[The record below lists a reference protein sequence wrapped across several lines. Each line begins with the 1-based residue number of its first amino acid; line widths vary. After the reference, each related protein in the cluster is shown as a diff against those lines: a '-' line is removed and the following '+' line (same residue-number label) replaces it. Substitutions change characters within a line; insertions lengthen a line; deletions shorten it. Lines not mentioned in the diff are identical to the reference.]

1 MAVKYLLAI
10 DTASDPA
17 WRHLMIGRGS
27 SEIIDV
33 IIVSMV
39 DSYNLRFIVS
49 VAENVL
55 WCQRF
60 FG

>member
-1 MAVKYLLAI
+1 MGVQYLLAI

-33 IIVSMV
+33 IFVNTI
-39 DSYNLRFIVS
+39 DLFEKLCFTTI
-49 VAENVL
+49 
-55 WCQRF
+55 
-60 FG
+60 